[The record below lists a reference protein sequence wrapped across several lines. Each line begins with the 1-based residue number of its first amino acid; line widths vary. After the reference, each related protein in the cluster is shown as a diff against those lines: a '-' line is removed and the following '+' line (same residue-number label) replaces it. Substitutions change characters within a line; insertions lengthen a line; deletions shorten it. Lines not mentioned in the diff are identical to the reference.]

1 MKSAG
6 ELDVVPVGTAEA
18 LYTDGRYLEATG
30 GRWHLEDAPFKAKY
44 VRRMLARHGLHP
56 RTVCEVGCGA
66 GGVLAELAATLDAD
80 TRFDGFEISPQAHAL
95 SLRFATDRLKFRLD
109 DPFELPQTYDLLLAL
124 DVVEHVEDCYSF
136 LRRARD
142 KAEWKIYHFP
152 LEITCLT
159 AVRDYLGHSFAA
171 GHLHFYSRSTALAAL
186 RHTGHEVIDA
196 DFTPVGLERGHRWR
210 TRLANV
216 PRRMLPTPLA
226 ARLLGGYSLLVLAR

>member
-6 ELDVVPVGTAEA
+6 QLEVSAVQTAEA

-44 VRRMLARHGLHP
+44 VRRMLARHGLEP

-66 GGVLAELAATLDAD
+66 GGVLAELAATLDAQ
-80 TRFDGFEISPQAHAL
+80 TRFEGFEISPQAHAL
-95 SLRFATDRLKFRLD
+95 SLRFATDRLRFRLE
-109 DPFELPQTYDLLLAL
+109 DPFELQETYDLVLAL

-136 LRRARD
+136 LRRLRD

-159 AVRDYLGHSFAA
+159 AARDYLAHSFVA

-186 RHTGHEVIDA
+186 RHTGHQVIDA
-196 DFTPVGLERGHRWR
+196 HFTPVGLERGRLWR

-216 PRRMLPTPLA
+216 PRRILPPSLA
-226 ARLLGGYSLLVLAR
+226 ARLLGGYSLMVLAR